1 MLFSTA
7 NSMMLF
13 KLSSMP
19 IRQRSSQQRANC
31 NGADP
36 DMELTLK
43 EFLRGGKEQ
52 LTAAGF
58 PEVDAEHLLAH
69 VLGISRMELHNPVT
83 VENAINA
90 IGDIAVIEETF
101 WKLLDRRCAHE
112 PLQYLT
118 GVAYFRYLE
127 LQVGPGVLVP
137 RPESELLVDA
147 VLRNIEGREGAVSVV
162 DLGAGSGAL
171 TLAIATEAPQ
181 THLIAVEKDP
191 AAVNWLRKNVSRI
204 DETVRILESDVEDA
218 LDGVKCDVVIANP
231 PYIPDGQELPQDVA
245 EHEPAVALF
254 GGEDGMAI
262 PRRFINA
269 AARLLKSGGFL
280 AIEHHESQ
288 PIDIAAAMLADFE
301 NIQCHNDLVGR
312 PRFTT
317 GTRR

>member
-1 MLFSTA
+1 
-7 NSMMLF
+7 
-13 KLSSMP
+13 
-19 IRQRSSQQRANC
+19 
-31 NGADP
+31 
-36 DMELTLK
+36 MELTFK

-58 PEVDAEHLLAH
+58 PEVDGEHLLAH
-69 VLGISRMELHNPVT
+69 VLGISRMDLHNPVT
-83 VENAINA
+83 VENAITA
-90 IGDIAVIEETF
+90 IGDITVIEETF

-147 VLRNIEGREGAVSVV
+147 VLKNIEGREGAVSVV

-191 AAVNWLRKNVSRI
+191 AAVEWLRKNVSRI

-231 PYIPDGQELPQDVA
+231 PYIPDGQELPKDVA

-254 GGEDGMAI
+254 GGEDGMTI
-262 PRRFINA
+262 PRRFINT

-288 PIDIAAAMLADFE
+288 PIDIAAAMLAEFE

>member
-1 MLFSTA
+1 
-7 NSMMLF
+7 
-13 KLSSMP
+13 
-19 IRQRSSQQRANC
+19 
-31 NGADP
+31 
-36 DMELTLK
+36 MELTFK

-52 LTAAGF
+52 LAAAGF

-90 IGDIAVIEETF
+90 IGDITVIEETF

-147 VLRNIEGREGAVSVV
+147 VLKNIEGREGAVSVV

-191 AAVNWLRKNVSRI
+191 AAVEWLRKNVSRI

-231 PYIPDGQELPQDVA
+231 PYIPDRQELPKDVA
-245 EHEPAVALF
+245 EHEPAIALF
-254 GGEDGMAI
+254 GGEDGMTI

-301 NIQCHNDLVGR
+301 NVECHNDLVGR